1 MLPVDVVLRTCTASD
16 LDAAL
21 ADGEIVEVEFQ
32 GGRAVALVDL
42 AESEEML
49 ADGLASLAAENRLA
63 VVVGPHAVGRSQA
76 LATALGGV
84 PAVVLEDA
92 HTVGVDDV
100 LAAVE
105 DLPEDSVLALSL
117 DPALPLAAVPGAVA
131 LDLASSG
138 ACPVLKATM
147 PPARTALARARADV
161 AAGHWFGTSAADR
174 SIVEVRVSG
183 PDEALVRVGQLVGT
197 SIPRA
202 FDVPASEIAV
212 LLAPGSLDPAAVQSA
227 LSAAGG
233 EGGGSAVARA
243 AVVPLAGA
251 AAGAAAAGPAVVP
264 LAGAAAG
271 AAAAGPAVVP
281 LAGPLDRAWDAAVLV
296 LGPPGPG
303 FTRALVYA
311 GLMAGEKHVSVVHGA
326 EPAALAAAMS
336 GAPDRPRRTRLAAL
350 LSG

>member
-1 MLPVDVVLRTCTASD
+1 VLPVDVALRSCSASD
-16 LDAAL
+16 VDSAL
-21 ADGEIVEVEFQ
+21 ADGEVVEVEWR
-32 GGRAVALVDL
+32 GARAVALVDL

-63 VVVGPHAVGRSQA
+63 VVVGPLAVGRSQA

-84 PAVVLEDA
+84 PAVVLDDA
-92 HTVGVDDV
+92 HRLGIDDV

-131 LDLASSG
+131 LDLAASG
-138 ACPVLKATM
+138 ACPVLKATV
-147 PPARTALARARADV
+147 PPARTSLARARVDV
-161 AAGHWFGTSAADR
+161 AAGHWFGTSPDDR

-202 FDVPASEIAV
+202 FEVPASEVAV
-212 LLAPGSLDPAAVQSA
+212 LLAPGSLEPAAV
-227 LSAAGG
+227 
-233 EGGGSAVARA
+233 ESAVPGA
-243 AVVPLAGA
+243 AVVPLT
-251 AAGAAAAGPAVVP
+251 
-264 LAGAAAG
+264 
-271 AAAAGPAVVP
+271 
-281 LAGPLDRAWDAAVLV
+281 GPLDRAWDAVVLV

-311 GLMAGEKHVSVVHGA
+311 GLTAGEKHVSVVHGA

-350 LSG
+350 LAG